1 MTTKEVIKTFFKVFL
16 SFQLFVGN
24 AWASQNETTPF
35 TDSEKMKLG
44 QYRDYLEPLGY
55 ELNVDKKTRMAYVV
69 DKNNKK
75 VAMEIPMESAAE
87 LKKFSPKSVNSMML
101 EQMRR
106 MKAANKTAWEHS
118 YRNLPTES
126 AVFFIAMGAVVA
138 GQLIADYSQ
147 NPVAMQQHLN
157 HSLSP
162 VGVMSFWAFMYSQGV
177 TSNVLSMYLKNPKF
191 HHFIPY
197 LGMTVGSF
205 VSSYISMI
213 AANPNVRACA
223 ASMMGKQVTAEMKE
237 AGVSQ
242 DPCETAYD
250 QLVSKKT
257 LWELAPGIVSMLAS
271 SALAGVL
278 QSVATKTV
286 LRLTGVDISMWLIPG
301 SVQIKGIRLLLV
313 KGLQITFFVALDTL
327 IIRHVIY
334 AWKNIFDASFIN
346 EVSDTL
352 MTQIVDQKKK
362 GWNGDHKATMAALK
376 DLKQKNSDWRM
387 TNMTQVYEAH
397 QAWSDSLMQLTGL
410 YNTTYSV
417 YGAFVNALVDF
428 RAGDV
433 SAGTTGT
440 TSEKLLN
447 RTYPFYGIKGAGL
460 REGHEDLYHTYPQ
473 MMQNAQQEKISAVVS
488 QIDANFQS
496 GEYTQGYLS
505 KSEVEKIRQIRN
517 KLASNDTNVIV
528 AGLKDLQE
536 QLQIA
541 LAGNGYSKSYI
552 LALSEIRQG
561 IGLARPLMEPGR
573 GFLATFEDAPSNAA
587 LFKGIKFPKHSGH
600 FMVGRPVDYLTAQM
614 LCGPDVEAKE
624 SVIEHSRG
632 FSAKFI
638 PPALRASE
646 DKFSV
651 CKSSYMPNKTV
662 NELYN
667 MPLASANGETYKG
680 AIDYLKNN
688 ARSSATSSVE
698 AFDAWWKNNTQ
709 NQMSTAFEKYES
721 TYAEVI
727 ETLLEKLFAENN
739 SMLNRGPLSNGVLKS
754 VRQEIRLNQML
765 LGEMLKDV
773 AAAQGNKIENSM
785 FDSRQEPSLSYTKD
799 QTSQTTLPLLKLF
812 ENNNIL
818 EFDRLAQPFTNGAD
832 LQKVKKSPFG
842 YRLKAQSDIE
852 TAFVNI
858 ENLLKEIKVEE
869 NNGKFRVR
877 SKVPNQAFEEKLN
890 ALQIEVTKLANL
902 LGVGEDE
909 SAKRVELNESQKETA
924 LLALENL
931 RSLGM
936 ELMMFG
942 NIANSVSWDHLHA
955 GGKAHGQQRELDEKV
970 QQKLEGM
977 KSGRLTPGAL

>member
-1 MTTKEVIKTFFKVFL
+1 MTIKEMTQTFFKVVL
-16 SFQLFVGN
+16 SFQLFIGN
-24 AWASQNETTPF
+24 AWASQNETTPL
-35 TDSEKMKLG
+35 TDSDKMKLG

-55 ELNVDKKTRMAYVV
+55 ELNVDKKTGIAYVV

-75 VAMEIPMESAAE
+75 VAMEIPMASTAE
-87 LKKFSPKSVNSMML
+87 LKKFSPKSVNTMML

-242 DPCETAYD
+242 EPCETAYD

-271 SALAGVL
+271 SALAGVI

-334 AWKNIFDASFIN
+334 AWKNIFDASFIH
-346 EVSDTL
+346 EVNDALVS
-352 MTQIVDQKKK
+352 QIVDQKQKN
-362 GWNGDHKATMAALK
+362 WNGDHKATMAALK

-417 YGAFVNALVDF
+417 YSAFINALVDF
-428 RAGDV
+428 RSGDV
-433 SAGTTGT
+433 ANGNMAAAP
-440 TSEKLLN
+440 EKLLN

-473 MMQNAQQEKISAVVS
+473 MMQNAQQEKILAVVS
-488 QIDANFQS
+488 QIDANLQS
-496 GEYTQGYLS
+496 GQYKQSLLGD
-505 KSEVEKIRQIRN
+505 SEILKIRQMRD
-517 KLASNDTNVIV
+517 KLASNDINIV
-528 AGLKDLQE
+528 VSGLEDLQ
-536 QLQIA
+536 
-541 LAGNGYSKSYI
+541 GNLRTSLSNNGSSRAYI
-552 LALSEIRQG
+552 LALSEIRQA

-573 GFLATFEDAPSNAA
+573 GFLATFEDAPSNAS
-587 LFKGIKFPKHSGH
+587 LFKGIKFPKHSGN

-614 LCGPDVEAKE
+614 LCGPDVENKE

-632 FSAKFI
+632 FSAQFI

-651 CKSSYMPNKTV
+651 CNHSYLPNKTV
-662 NELYN
+662 NNLYN
-667 MPLASANGETYKG
+667 MPFLTAKGEVFNGALE
-680 AIDYLKNN
+680 YLKHN
-688 ARSSATSSVE
+688 ARNSATASSE

-709 NQMSTAFEKYES
+709 SQMSKAFEKYES
-721 TYAEVI
+721 SYAEVI
-727 ETLLEKLFAENN
+727 ETLIEKLFAENN
-739 SMLNRGPLSNGVLKS
+739 SLLNRGPLSNGVLKS
-754 VRQEIRLNQML
+754 VHQEIRLNQMV

-773 AAAQGNKIENSM
+773 ASAQGNKLANTM
-785 FDSRQEPSLSYTKD
+785 FDPRQEPGLRFTKD
-799 QTSQTTLPLLKLF
+799 QTMRRTLPLLKLF

-818 EFDRLAQPFTNGAD
+818 EFDRIAQPFTNSED

-842 YRLKAQSDIE
+842 YRLKVQSDIE
-852 TAFVNI
+852 AAFVNI
-858 ENLLKEIKVEE
+858 EALLKEIKVEE
-869 NNGKFRVR
+869 VDGTYRVR

-890 ALQIEVTKLANL
+890 ALQIEITKFANL

-909 SAKRVELNESQKETA
+909 TATLVQLNDSQKETA

-942 NIANSVSWDHLHA
+942 NIANSVSWDHLHS
-955 GGKAHGQQRELDEKV
+955 GGKALGQQRELDEKV